1 MNVRSSDDRTTR
13 ARIRDAAIELIAR
26 QGVADLSARGVAD
39 RAGVSPGSV
48 IHHFRSMD
56 GLRRACDEFV
66 AETIRTR
73 KSEAQQPGAAFD
85 LATLVRDTD
94 LSSLPAYLAAVVS
107 DDSAAVTQLVDEMVA
122 DAVAYSEQGVASGML
137 RHSDDPQGRAALMV
151 VWSLGALV
159 LHRHLARHLDVDLT
173 DPDVMS
179 TPGFARYLRT
189 VYEVVGSGLFTESFA
204 AVAQQAAAELHAPG
218 EEAT

>member
-1 MNVRSSDDRTTR
+1 MNVRSKDDRSTR
-13 ARIRDAAIELIAR
+13 ARIRDAAIELVAR

-39 RAGVSPGSV
+39 LAGVSPGSV
-48 IHHFRSMD
+48 IHHFGSMD
-56 GLRRACDEFV
+56 GLRRACDEYV

-73 KSEAQQPGAAFD
+73 KTEALQPGAAFD
-85 LATLVRDTD
+85 LVGLVRDDD
-94 LSSLPAYLAAVVS
+94 LRSLPAYLAAVVS
-107 DDSAAVTQLVDEMVA
+107 DDSPAVTRLVDEMVA
-122 DAVAYSEQGVASGML
+122 DAAAYSEQGVSSGML
-137 RHSDDPQGRAALMV
+137 RHSDDPRARAALMV

-189 VYEVVGSGLFTESFA
+189 VYEVFGRGLFTESFA
-204 AVAQQAAAELHAPG
+204 AVAQQAATELDPPG
-218 EEAT
+218 EETT